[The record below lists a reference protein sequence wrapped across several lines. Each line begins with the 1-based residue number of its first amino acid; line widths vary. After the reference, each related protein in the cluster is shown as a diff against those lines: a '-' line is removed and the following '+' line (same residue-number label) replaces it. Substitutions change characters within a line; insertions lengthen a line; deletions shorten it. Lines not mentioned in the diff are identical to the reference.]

1 MRPLTKLTFDRP
13 EDLSDLEA
21 PAVRYARSFLLT
33 RTVVGVIGMLLPLM
47 LIATEAF
54 YLRGG
59 VHVRGSLS
67 AYYHTSVR
75 DIFVGALCVNGILL
89 ATYMSAQTDT
99 ADFRLSLLA
108 GIAVLGVVFF
118 PTSRPNLGPDD
129 PRCGVS
135 PMPDGC
141 AAIQQLLTENTTAI
155 IHFACAAIFIVA
167 LGFLCFVFAD
177 PRREAGEGLRRLL
190 HGCGW
195 LIFGA
200 LAGIGIGTWADLV
213 IWELTPL
220 YIGELLSVW
229 AFGVAWL
236 VKGRDLW
243 LRLGK
248 GGGPPPPAAAP
259 S

>member
-13 EDLSDLEA
+13 KDLSELDN
-21 PAVRYARSFLLT
+21 PAVLYARSFLLT

-47 LIATEAF
+47 LIAAEAF

-89 ATYMSAQTDT
+89 ASYMSAQTNT
-99 ADFRLSLLA
+99 ADFWLSLLA
-108 GIAVLGVVFF
+108 GISVLGVVFF
-118 PTSRPNLGPDD
+118 PTSRPNLGPED
-129 PRCGVS
+129 PRCGIV
-135 PMPDGC
+135 PIPDGC
-141 AAIQQLLTENTTAI
+141 AAIQQLLTEHTAAI
-155 IHFACAAIFIVA
+155 IHFACAMLFIVS
-167 LGFLCFVFAD
+167 LGVLCFLFAN
-177 PRREAGEGLRRLL
+177 PEREKGAALRRLL
-190 HGCGW
+190 RGCGW

-200 LAGIGIGTWADLV
+200 LAWIGIGTWADLA

-243 LRLGK
+243 LRLAK
-248 GGGPPPPAAAP
+248 GRGSRPPAAAP